1 MPGREY
7 TMDQRAEALAI
18 YVQKGVAEA
27 SRQTGVPKP
36 TIASWARRG
45 RVHTV
50 APVKT
55 RAATEML
62 MAQTAE
68 LRERLRY
75 KLLEKAD
82 DLLDRMD
89 AEHVDFKGKDV
100 EEVIYPIAPAAAVQN
115 YATSV
120 GILIDKYRLEIGEAT
135 GRTESWTNDHIDH
148 ERGIAEAIRQEL
160 AQRAGQRA
168 TKDAESSVVGSD
180 SPTGADSTA
189 G

>member
-1 MPGREY
+1 
-7 TMDQRAEALAI
+7 MDQRAEALAI

-62 MAQTAE
+62 MAQSAQ
-68 LRERLRY
+68 LRERLRF

-89 AEHVDFKGKDV
+89 AEHIDFKGKDSD
-100 EEVIYPIAPAAAVQN
+100 EVVYPIAPASAVQN

-120 GILIDKYRLEIGEAT
+120 GILIDKYRLEVGEAT

-148 ERGIAEAIRQEL
+148 ERGIADQIREEL
-160 AQRAGQRA
+160 AQRAGRRA
-168 TKDAESSVVGSD
+168 EEGAEPATVASD
-180 SPTGADSTA
+180 SPPGTTTT
-189 G
+189 